1 MLSAW
6 LFFCFFISYL
16 HQEKGLCCSDFFL
29 SNNFPPPLR
38 VAVFYTM
45 IVSEVLNIKT
55 TSVLE
60 QIPSKERAQVERRK
74 IIGSNSFETTW
85 TTCLHILIYTWRGR
99 RKGKVFLLKQ
109 CQQTGPWC
117 SHTLFSYYCLPLSVG
132 QKWHFAGLIPRKK
145 VSSFQGY
152 LPEHSGICY
161 MKVFELLFLSI
172 SQRGTG
178 TCSCKTGRIQ
188 LKRI

>member
-1 MLSAW
+1 
-6 LFFCFFISYL
+6 
-16 HQEKGLCCSDFFL
+16 
-29 SNNFPPPLR
+29 
-38 VAVFYTM
+38 M
-45 IVSEVLNIKT
+45 IVSEVLNITT

-60 QIPSKERAQVERRK
+60 QISSKERAQVERRK

-85 TTCLHILIYTWRGR
+85 TTCFHILIYTWRGR

-145 VSSFQGY
+145 LPPSRGISLNTLAAATWRSLSFSSYPFPKGGQEPVLARLEEY
-152 LPEHSGICY
+152 SWREYRNKWKSA
-161 MKVFELLFLSI
+161 SI
-172 SQRGTG
+172 
-178 TCSCKTGRIQ
+178 
-188 LKRI
+188 L